1 MAGLVLDAVAAGR
14 RTERADGGGSA
25 EAGFADSASTPM
37 STVQDRIWFMHEL
50 AGSNLYTVPTF
61 LELDGPL
68 DVDALGRALTVLLAR
83 HSILRTLYRA
93 SAGLPRPVSLP
104 PEPVVLMTVP
114 STEEDAVVTAAQSR
128 VFRLADEIPVD
139 FRLVA
144 RSSGQHLLVAA
155 FHHIAVDSIS
165 LDLLFTELGVRYG
178 EALRGTGPVDPL
190 LEPAPRYSD
199 HARAERDE
207 LATPVMQRRLRARA
221 ATVGAAL
228 ADGGAALLAR
238 SGPAGPGDN
247 PTARASRARPAVP
260 AYTGDSVRTA
270 LPERVVTMIA
280 DLAARHR
287 VTQAAVLVAPLAQLL
302 ASHGHTSTVLLGT
315 PASGRTRS
323 ESLQT
328 VGCFINVVPLIIR
341 LDGARTV
348 AELLARTQEALL
360 DGLDHQDLP
369 YEELVRALPCRRR
382 TDPPPVTVLYSYEG
396 GRPTYTFPGLSRAEL
411 TVARPSGT
419 AKYDLS
425 LYLRARGRRLE
436 AEVEY
441 DDERYDRSAAS
452 AILADYQ
459 RLLTGLGAASADG
472 TGCR

>member
-155 FHHIAVDSIS
+155 FHHIAVDRVS

-238 SGPAGPGDN
+238 SGPAGRVGGYPLRLANGAIQLALPDAVGVDEAREINLSGQRADGIREIGPDGTVRFESWAAAVLYQETGYDGVEMPLDRAEDCARELAGRFAAYRGQVERNPGYQSVAGGRGRG
-247 PTARASRARPAVP
+247 TGTSELARASGTR
-260 AYTGDSVRTA
+260 TG
-270 LPERVVTMIA
+270 A
-280 DLAARHR
+280 D
-287 VTQAAVLVAPLAQLL
+287 T
-302 ASHGHTSTVLLGT
+302 
-315 PASGRTRS
+315 
-323 ESLQT
+323 
-328 VGCFINVVPLIIR
+328 
-341 LDGARTV
+341 
-348 AELLARTQEALL
+348 
-360 DGLDHQDLP
+360 
-369 YEELVRALPCRRR
+369 
-382 TDPPPVTVLYSYEG
+382 
-396 GRPTYTFPGLSRAEL
+396 
-411 TVARPSGT
+411 
-419 AKYDLS
+419 
-425 LYLRARGRRLE
+425 
-436 AEVEY
+436 
-441 DDERYDRSAAS
+441 
-452 AILADYQ
+452 
-459 RLLTGLGAASADG
+459 
-472 TGCR
+472 